1 MSQRPTPEATRR
13 DGVPCRLIRLADGHD
28 WGFAL
33 PSVRLKPRVKLGPD
47 DLGRLT
53 ERICVDAC
61 YGQPPEVESLY
72 RSVRAASESGSV
84 EEQYT
89 AFFTLAAALL
99 RRAHEIGLDDA
110 CELLAVPCERLPD
123 LVRAVM
129 EVASSGER
137 PPTPDSCGDW
147 KQ

>member
-13 DGVPCRLIRLADGHD
+13 DGVPCRLIQLADGHQ

-33 PSVRLKPRVKLGPD
+33 PSIRLRPRVMVGPD
-47 DLGRLT
+47 VLGRPT
-53 ERICVDAC
+53 ECICVDAC
-61 YGQPPEVESLY
+61 HSQPPEVESLY
-72 RSVRAASESGSV
+72 HSVQAASENGST

-99 RRAHEIGLDDA
+99 RRAHEIDLDDA